1 MQGRPRAIRHGGVF
15 MFDTLSTQI
24 GAVLTVLVVAFAFLK
39 GDEPERIAGGA
50 YVLGWF
56 ASLLIQGD
64 GAVGGTQWGMMAI
77 DTIMLLVL
85 VALVWKSR
93 RAWPVW
99 ASAMQS
105 LVVMS
110 HILTLVDIRP
120 PASAFYAVM
129 NLASTGILLAIAVG
143 TFWAWQ
149 ERRAAGLE

>member
-1 MQGRPRAIRHGGVF
+1 

-39 GDEPERIAGGA
+39 GDEPERIAAGG
-50 YVLGWF
+50 YVLSWF

-64 GAVGGTQWGMMAI
+64 GAVGGTQWGLMAI
-77 DTIMLLVL
+77 DSIMLAVFAGL
-85 VALVWKSR
+85 AWKSR

-99 ASAMQS
+99 AAALQS
-105 LVVMS
+105 LTVMS

-120 PASAFYAVM
+120 PVSAFYAVI
-129 NLASTGILLAIAVG
+129 NLASTGILLVIAIG

>member
-1 MQGRPRAIRHGGVF
+1 
-15 MFDTLSTQI
+15 MFDTLPTQI
-24 GAVLTVLVVAFAFLK
+24 GAGLTVLVVAFAFLK
-39 GDEPERIAGGA
+39 GDEPERIAAGG
-50 YVLGWF
+50 YVLAWF

-64 GAVGGTQWGMMAI
+64 GSSGGTQWGMMAI
-77 DTIMLLVL
+77 DTIMLSVF
-85 VALVWKSR
+85 VALAWKSR

-99 ASAMQS
+99 ASALQS

-120 PASAFYAVM
+120 PASAFYAVI
-129 NLASTGILLAIAVG
+129 NLASTGILLVIAIG